1 MDLKARPP
9 CGADAVFHRVSFL
22 NHCCGG
28 LNTASWVWNGGDGF
42 MTVKTTR
49 DVAGGEELTISYIG
63 KPWSELAKP
72 ARRRYLKQ
80 NYNFTCLCKAC
91 TQPITASREGTQD
104 QPKASGKLAGLLT
117 RWLREGCEQ
126 SDEEATEAIGSTK
139 PASAQ

>member
-80 NYNFTCLCKAC
+80 NYNFTCLCRAC
-91 TQPITASREGTQD
+91 TQTSAACKPVGE
-104 QPKASGKLAGLLT
+104 SGGKSPSAGGKDKLALLLS
-117 RWLREGCEQ
+117 RWLNE
-126 SDEEATEAIGSTK
+126 
-139 PASAQ
+139 